1 MKMTKSEKKDCCQQI
16 SFGTNGGE
24 RDARWAA
31 QLTIAL
37 KEMASKKPLT
47 DSPNVDA
54 NSWVRRMDVGSC
66 FIHVSQP

>member
-1 MKMTKSEKKDCCQQI
+1 MKMTKSEKNDCGQ
-16 SFGTNGGE
+16 SHSAYYYTD
-24 RDARWAA
+24 RKARRC
-31 QLTIAL
+31 QLTMAL

-54 NSWVRRMDVGSC
+54 KSWVRRIDVGSC